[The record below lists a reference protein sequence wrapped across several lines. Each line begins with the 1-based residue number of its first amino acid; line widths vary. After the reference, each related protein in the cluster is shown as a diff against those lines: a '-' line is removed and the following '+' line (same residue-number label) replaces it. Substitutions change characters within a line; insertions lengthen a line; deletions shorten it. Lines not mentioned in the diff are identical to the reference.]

1 MLDVRRLVLLRELSI
16 RGTISAVARAMNLA
30 PSSVSEQLSLL
41 ERETKT
47 QLLRRVGR
55 NVQLTE
61 AAMALVERVEPI
73 LGALEEAETA
83 LISAGSAGGALSG
96 RVRLAVFQSAA
107 LVLIPPAL
115 SLLRERHPAL
125 RLEMVQY
132 EPEEALHETWAR
144 DFDVVVAE
152 QYPGHSAPHWPG
164 LDRRQLLRDELQ
176 LAVPAGLTIDGQ
188 PLPAGEE
195 LATVLQ
201 HRPLPWVM
209 EPRGTATRHWAEQL
223 IRSAGHEPDV
233 RFVSA
238 DLQSHVKLVESG
250 NALALLPGLTLV
262 DHPQRLRRISLRGR
276 PLRTVFTSIR
286 SSSARSPAVVAV
298 RAALEEAA
306 QPLDAENGTD
316 HGPRG

>member
-16 RGTISAVARAMNLA
+16 RDTISAVARAMNLA

-61 AAMALVERVEPI
+61 AALALVERVEPI

-83 LISAGSAGGALSG
+83 LISAGSASGSVSG

-132 EPEEALHETWAR
+132 EPEQALHETWAR

-164 LDRRQLLRDELQ
+164 LDRRELLRDELQ

-238 DLQSHVKLVESG
+238 DLQSHVRLVESG
-250 NALALLPGLTLV
+250 NALALLPGLTLA
-262 DHPQRLRRISLRGR
+262 DHPQRLRRISLRGQ

-306 QPLDAENGTD
+306 QPLDAENGPD
-316 HGPRG
+316 RGPRG

>member
-47 QLLRRVGR
+47 KLLRRVGR

-83 LISAGSAGGALSG
+83 LISAGSAGGAISG

-132 EPEEALHETWAR
+132 EPERALHETWAR

-164 LDRRQLLRDELQ
+164 LDRRLLLKDELQ
-176 LAVPAGLTIDGQ
+176 LAVPAALTIDGQ

-195 LATVLQ
+195 LATLLQ

-250 NALALLPGLTLV
+250 NAVALLPGLTLV
-262 DHPQRLRRISLRGR
+262 DHPQRLRRISLPGR

-306 QPLDAENGTD
+306 QPLDAGKAADIEPG
-316 HGPRG
+316 G

>member
-1 MLDVRRLVLLRELSI
+1 MLEVRRLVLLRELSI
-16 RGTISAVARAMNLA
+16 RGTLSAVARAMNLA

-61 AAMALVERVEPI
+61 AALALVSRVEPI
-73 LGALEEAETA
+73 LDALEEAETA
-83 LISAGSAGGALSG
+83 LTSAGGAISG
-96 RVRLAVFQSAA
+96 RVRLAAFQSAA
-107 LVLIPPAL
+107 LTVVPTAL
-115 SLLRERHPAL
+115 TRLRTQHPEL
-125 RLEMVQY
+125 RLELVHY
-132 EPEEALHETWAR
+132 EPEQALHEAWVR

-164 LDRRQLLRDELQ
+164 LDRRQLLQDELQ
-176 LAVPAGLTIDGQ
+176 LAVPADLTVEGG
-188 PLPAGEE
+188 PLPPGGE
-195 LATVLQ
+195 LAALLR

-209 EPRGTATRHWAEQL
+209 EPHGTATRHWAEQL

-238 DLQSHVKLVESG
+238 DLQAHVRLVESG
-250 NALALLPGLTLV
+250 NAVALLPGLTLV
-262 DHPQRLRRISLRGR
+262 DHAARLRRIPLAGR

-298 RAALEEAA
+298 REALEAA
-306 QPLDAENGTD
+306 VGRLDMRTD
-316 HGPRG
+316 P

>member
-16 RGTISAVARAMNLA
+16 RGTISAVARATNLA
-30 PSSVSEQLSLL
+30 PSSVSEQLSML

-47 QLLRRVGR
+47 ELLRRVGR

-83 LISAGSAGGALSG
+83 LVSTGGAISG

-132 EPEEALHETWAR
+132 EPERALHETWAR

-164 LDRRQLLRDELQ
+164 LDRRQLVKDELQ
-176 LAVPAGLTIDGQ
+176 LAVPATLTIGGQ
-188 PLPAGEE
+188 PLPIGEE
-195 LATVLQ
+195 LATLLQ

-250 NALALLPGLTLV
+250 NAVALLPGLTLA
-262 DHPQRLRRISLRGR
+262 DHPQRLRRISLPGQ

-298 RAALEEAA
+298 RSALEDAA
-306 QPLDAENGTD
+306 QPLDAGNG
-316 HGPRG
+316 